1 MPAQIEKPFLI
12 LKWYLRHFRNSPFL
26 RKLNAS
32 ACNSLEKLTAGILYL
47 NKSHLHL
54 KWHFTRKPPK
64 FQVTLG
70 NIEFFHWFRK
80 ISWGNALEN
89 LNIFFLPSFFFS
101 SFWMIKLSK
110 ASSKSKIISI
120 FILRSSQAEI
130 VQLRAKFQTAK
141 VSCSRFMIDQN
152 FECPQ
157 KGLNCDPPL

>member
-1 MPAQIEKPFLI
+1 MPAQIQKPFLI

-26 RKLNAS
+26 RKLKAS
-32 ACNSLEKLTAGILYL
+32 VCNSLEKLTAGILYL
-47 NKSHLHL
+47 NKNHLHL

-70 NIEFFHWFRK
+70 NIEFFHWFLK
-80 ISWGNALEN
+80 YHETMLLTIY
-89 LNIFFLPSFFFS
+89 IFFFYLLSFSPRFGWS
-101 SFWMIKLSK
+101 SWVRRHLNQ
-110 ASSKSKIISI
+110 KIISI
-120 FILRSSQAEI
+120 YILRSSQVET